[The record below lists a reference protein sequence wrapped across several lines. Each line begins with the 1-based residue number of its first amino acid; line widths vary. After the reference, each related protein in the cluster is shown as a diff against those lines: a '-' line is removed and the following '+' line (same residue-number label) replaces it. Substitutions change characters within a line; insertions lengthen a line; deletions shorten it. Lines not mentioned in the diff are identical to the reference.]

1 LGQKLLELIEALS
14 PENFILADTPFL
26 IYYLGDI
33 KPYSNITAEI
43 MDSTG
48 AKNSKIFLSLISYT
62 EILVRI
68 FNQKNLNRKKF

>member
-1 LGQKLLELIEALS
+1 MGQKLLELIEALS
-14 PENFILADTPFL
+14 PENVILADTPFL
-26 IYYLGDI
+26 IYHLGDI
-33 KPYSNITAEI
+33 KPYSDITTEI